1 MAITRM
7 QTRRQLYGLGSFVKK
22 LTKPVAKLAGKLV
35 PKEIAGPLRAIAP
48 FLPPG
53 YREAAYLAG
62 TAKQTG
68 RISPLDLALVT
79 IPNIRTEAGSFKPT
93 GFGPVGTGTTLGAQA
108 SQYASEAF
116 RGLTDYIPESIK
128 TPVTEFFKGTETNI
142 PESMTA
148 AEADTYI
155 KNAANLEKISKGAG
169 SKYLD
174 SVGITIGKDAAAKSV
189 AKQLALPV
197 GLSAYSY
204 LTAEEPEDEDEKA
217 RQSAAQYDAEV
228 QDYLSKYRNMMVKDG
243 GRIKANRGGRI
254 MDKINKRMGY
264 GLGSMVRSS
273 GVAVPV
279 SNEMNSGQMASSG
292 MNSVF
297 GGSGGIGGMLSNYIS
312 NNPDM
317 FRQVSS
323 AGPSQMMPMTVQRS
337 SDFIDENQDGIDD
350 RMQMVKN
357 GGRIGYK
364 DAGYVGERED
374 SLKGGGYDSTLSF
387 NPLEDDI
394 NSLLE
399 GGGASAGIVSAMLRR
414 NSGAMTAAGETAK
427 KGLNKST
434 IELTKKES
442 KYLKELINDTGG
454 GKFKAEI
461 LEEVPS
467 LLVKNNKL
475 TVKQRDLDSFSKYL
489 DDVYI
494 SELKPSGRGANLMP
508 PRLRSSA
515 TSDKSVLGKLFRENK
530 TNGGRIGFAEGELVY
545 PTDENSAV
553 QYLDENNN
561 PMTLDDFLKRS
572 LEEEQRTSGM
582 VPVTNPAELM
592 EETKMRQEEEDRL
605 MLEKIRSGLEIQK
618 LMKKEAEKAKKIKK
632 AGGGIIDIETEMD
645 LDNSYAEVEG
655 MPRGIKYK
663 FTEINNLGNSGRA
676 MANMGGVMIPPVRRA
691 YGGVMELDARETG
704 GFVPMGMK
712 EKKDDVPAMLAKN
725 EFVMTADSVRGI
737 GNGDVNK
744 GAKILQTVMK
754 NAEKVGRRA

>member
-35 PKEIAGPLRAIAP
+35 PKEIAGPLRVIAP

-108 SQYASEAF
+108 SKYASEAF
-116 RGLTDYIPESIK
+116 SNLTESIPESIK

-142 PESMTA
+142 PKDMTT
-148 AEADTYI
+148 AEFNDHVKT
-155 KNAANLEKISKGAG
+155 AANLEKVIEGQNAG
-169 SKYLD
+169 VKYLD

-189 AKQLALPV
+189 AKQLALPAAV
-197 GLSAYSY
+197 SAYSY

-217 RQSAAQYDAEV
+217 KQSAAQYDAEV
-228 QDYLSKYRNMMVKDG
+228 QDYLSRYRNMMVKDG

-254 MDKINKRMGY
+254 MDKINRRMGY

-273 GVAVPV
+273 GVAMPV

-297 GGSGGIGGMLSNYIS
+297 GGSGGIGGLLSNFIS

-317 FRQVSS
+317 FKQVSS

-350 RMQMVKN
+350 RIQMVK
-357 GGRIGYK
+357 
-364 DAGYVGERED
+364 
-374 SLKGGGYDSTLSF
+374 
-387 NPLEDDI
+387 
-394 NSLLE
+394 
-399 GGGASAGIVSAMLRR
+399 
-414 NSGAMTAAGETAK
+414 
-427 KGLNKST
+427 
-434 IELTKKES
+434 
-442 KYLKELINDTGG
+442 
-454 GKFKAEI
+454 
-461 LEEVPS
+461 
-467 LLVKNNKL
+467 
-475 TVKQRDLDSFSKYL
+475 
-489 DDVYI
+489 
-494 SELKPSGRGANLMP
+494 
-508 PRLRSSA
+508 
-515 TSDKSVLGKLFRENK
+515 
-530 TNGGRIGFAEGELVY
+530 NGGRIGFAEGELAY

-561 PMTLDDFLKRS
+561 PMTLDQFLKRS

-618 LMKKEAEKAKKIKK
+618 LMKKEAEKAKKTKK

-655 MPRGIKYK
+655 MPKGIRYK
-663 FTEINNLGNSGRA
+663 FTEINNLGNSGRT
-676 MANMGGVMIPPVRRA
+676 MANIGGVMIPPVRRA
-691 YGGVMELDARETG
+691 YGGVMELDARKTG

>member
-35 PKEIAGPLRAIAP
+35 PKEIAGPLRVIAP

-108 SQYASEAF
+108 SKYASEAF
-116 RGLTDYIPESIK
+116 SNLTESIPESIK

-142 PESMTA
+142 PKDMTT
-148 AEADTYI
+148 AEFNDHVKT
-155 KNAANLEKISKGAG
+155 AANLEKVIEGQNAG
-169 SKYLD
+169 VKYLD

-217 RQSAAQYDAEV
+217 KQSAAQYDAEV
-228 QDYLSKYRNMMVKDG
+228 QDYLSRYRNMMVKDG

-254 MDKINKRMGY
+254 MDKINRRMGY

-273 GVAVPV
+273 GVAMPV

-297 GGSGGIGGMLSNYIS
+297 GGSGGIGGLLSNFIS

-317 FRQVSS
+317 FKQVSS

-350 RMQMVKN
+350 RIQMVK
-357 GGRIGYK
+357 
-364 DAGYVGERED
+364 
-374 SLKGGGYDSTLSF
+374 
-387 NPLEDDI
+387 
-394 NSLLE
+394 
-399 GGGASAGIVSAMLRR
+399 
-414 NSGAMTAAGETAK
+414 
-427 KGLNKST
+427 
-434 IELTKKES
+434 
-442 KYLKELINDTGG
+442 
-454 GKFKAEI
+454 
-461 LEEVPS
+461 
-467 LLVKNNKL
+467 
-475 TVKQRDLDSFSKYL
+475 
-489 DDVYI
+489 
-494 SELKPSGRGANLMP
+494 
-508 PRLRSSA
+508 
-515 TSDKSVLGKLFRENK
+515 
-530 TNGGRIGFAEGELVY
+530 NGGRIGFAEGELAY

-561 PMTLDDFLKRS
+561 PMTLDQFLKRS

-618 LMKKEAEKAKKIKK
+618 LMKKEAEKAKKTKK

-655 MPRGIKYK
+655 MPKGIRYK
-663 FTEINNLGNSGRA
+663 FTEINNLGNSGRT
-676 MANMGGVMIPPVRRA
+676 MANIGGVMIPPVRRA
-691 YGGVMELDARETG
+691 YGGVMELDARKTG

>member
-116 RGLTDYIPESIK
+116 KGLTDYIPESIK

-189 AKQLALPV
+189 AKQLALPAAV
-197 GLSAYSY
+197 SAYSY

-254 MDKINKRMGY
+254 MDKINRRMGY

-273 GVAVPV
+273 GVAMPV

-297 GGSGGIGGMLSNYIS
+297 SGSGGIGGMLSNYIS

-357 GGRIGYK
+357 GGRIG
-364 DAGYVGERED
+364 
-374 SLKGGGYDSTLSF
+374 
-387 NPLEDDI
+387 
-394 NSLLE
+394 
-399 GGGASAGIVSAMLRR
+399 
-414 NSGAMTAAGETAK
+414 
-427 KGLNKST
+427 
-434 IELTKKES
+434 
-442 KYLKELINDTGG
+442 
-454 GKFKAEI
+454 
-461 LEEVPS
+461 
-467 LLVKNNKL
+467 
-475 TVKQRDLDSFSKYL
+475 
-489 DDVYI
+489 
-494 SELKPSGRGANLMP
+494 
-508 PRLRSSA
+508 
-515 TSDKSVLGKLFRENK
+515 
-530 TNGGRIGFAEGELVY
+530 FAEGELVY

-561 PMTLDDFLKRS
+561 PITLDDFLKRS

>member
-22 LTKPVAKLAGKLV
+22 ITKPVAKLAGKLV
-35 PKEIAGPLRAIAP
+35 PKEIAGPLRVIAP

-93 GFGPVGTGTTLGAQA
+93 GFGPAGTGTTLGAQA
-108 SQYASEAF
+108 SKYASEAF
-116 RGLTDYIPESIK
+116 SNLTESIPESIK

-142 PESMTA
+142 PKSMTA

-174 SVGITIGKDAAAKSV
+174 SVGITIGTDAAAKTV
-189 AKQLALPV
+189 AKQLAIPAAV
-197 GLSAYSY
+197 SAYSY

-217 RQSAAQYDAEV
+217 KQSAAQYDAEV
-228 QDYLSKYRNMMVKDG
+228 QDYLSRYRNMMVKDG

-254 MDKINKRMGY
+254 MDKINRRMGY

-279 SNEMNSGQMASSG
+279 SNEMTSGQMASSG

-297 GGSGGIGGMLSNYIS
+297 GGGGGIGGLLSNFIS

-350 RMQMVKN
+350 RIQMVK
-357 GGRIGYK
+357 
-364 DAGYVGERED
+364 
-374 SLKGGGYDSTLSF
+374 
-387 NPLEDDI
+387 
-394 NSLLE
+394 
-399 GGGASAGIVSAMLRR
+399 
-414 NSGAMTAAGETAK
+414 
-427 KGLNKST
+427 
-434 IELTKKES
+434 
-442 KYLKELINDTGG
+442 
-454 GKFKAEI
+454 
-461 LEEVPS
+461 
-467 LLVKNNKL
+467 
-475 TVKQRDLDSFSKYL
+475 
-489 DDVYI
+489 
-494 SELKPSGRGANLMP
+494 
-508 PRLRSSA
+508 
-515 TSDKSVLGKLFRENK
+515 
-530 TNGGRIGFAEGELVY
+530 NGGRIGFAEGELVY

-561 PMTLDDFLKRS
+561 PITLDDFLKRS

-582 VPVTNPAELM
+582 VPVTNPVELM

-618 LMKKEAEKAKKIKK
+618 LMKKESEKAKKTKK

-645 LDNSYAEVEG
+645 LDNSYAEVKG
-655 MPRGIKYK
+655 MPRGIRYK

>member
-35 PKEIAGPLRAIAP
+35 PKEIAGPLRVIAP

-108 SQYASEAF
+108 SKYASEAF
-116 RGLTDYIPESIK
+116 SNLTESIPESIK

-142 PESMTA
+142 PKDMTT
-148 AEADTYI
+148 AEFNDHVKT
-155 KNAANLEKISKGAG
+155 AANLEKVIEGQNAG
-169 SKYLD
+169 VKYLD

-189 AKQLALPV
+189 AKQLALPAAV
-197 GLSAYSY
+197 SAYSY

-217 RQSAAQYDAEV
+217 KQSAAQYDAEV
-228 QDYLSKYRNMMVKDG
+228 QDYLSRYRNMMVKDG

-254 MDKINKRMGY
+254 MDKINRRMGY

-273 GVAVPV
+273 GVAMPV

-297 GGSGGIGGMLSNYIS
+297 GGSGGIGGLLSNFIS

-317 FRQVSS
+317 FKQVSS

-350 RMQMVKN
+350 RIQMVK
-357 GGRIGYK
+357 
-364 DAGYVGERED
+364 
-374 SLKGGGYDSTLSF
+374 
-387 NPLEDDI
+387 
-394 NSLLE
+394 
-399 GGGASAGIVSAMLRR
+399 
-414 NSGAMTAAGETAK
+414 
-427 KGLNKST
+427 
-434 IELTKKES
+434 
-442 KYLKELINDTGG
+442 
-454 GKFKAEI
+454 
-461 LEEVPS
+461 
-467 LLVKNNKL
+467 
-475 TVKQRDLDSFSKYL
+475 
-489 DDVYI
+489 
-494 SELKPSGRGANLMP
+494 
-508 PRLRSSA
+508 
-515 TSDKSVLGKLFRENK
+515 
-530 TNGGRIGFAEGELVY
+530 NGGRIGFAEGELAY

-561 PMTLDDFLKRS
+561 PMTLDQFLKRS

-582 VPVTNPAELM
+582 VPVTNPVELM

-618 LMKKEAEKAKKIKK
+618 LMKKEAEKAKKTKK

-655 MPRGIKYK
+655 MPKGIRYK

-744 GAKILQTVMK
+744 GAKILQNVMK

>member
-35 PKEIAGPLRAIAP
+35 PKEIAGPLRVIAP

-116 RGLTDYIPESIK
+116 SNLTESIPESIK

-142 PESMTA
+142 PKSMTA

-155 KNAANLEKISKGAG
+155 KNAANLEKISEGAG

-189 AKQLALPV
+189 AKQLALPAAV
-197 GLSAYSY
+197 SAYSY

-217 RQSAAQYDAEV
+217 KQSAAQYDAEV
-228 QDYLSKYRNMMVKDG
+228 QDYLSRYRNMMVKDG

-254 MDKINKRMGY
+254 MDKINRRMGY

-273 GVAVPV
+273 GVAMPV

-297 GGSGGIGGMLSNYIS
+297 GGSGGIGGLLSNFIS

-317 FRQVSS
+317 FKQVSS

-350 RMQMVKN
+350 RIQMVK
-357 GGRIGYK
+357 
-364 DAGYVGERED
+364 
-374 SLKGGGYDSTLSF
+374 
-387 NPLEDDI
+387 
-394 NSLLE
+394 
-399 GGGASAGIVSAMLRR
+399 
-414 NSGAMTAAGETAK
+414 
-427 KGLNKST
+427 
-434 IELTKKES
+434 
-442 KYLKELINDTGG
+442 
-454 GKFKAEI
+454 
-461 LEEVPS
+461 
-467 LLVKNNKL
+467 
-475 TVKQRDLDSFSKYL
+475 
-489 DDVYI
+489 
-494 SELKPSGRGANLMP
+494 
-508 PRLRSSA
+508 
-515 TSDKSVLGKLFRENK
+515 
-530 TNGGRIGFAEGELVY
+530 NGGRIGFAEGELAY

-561 PMTLDDFLKRS
+561 PMTLDQFLKRS

-582 VPVTNPAELM
+582 VPVTNPVELM

-618 LMKKEAEKAKKIKK
+618 LMKKEAEKAKKTKK

-645 LDNSYAEVEG
+645 LDNSYAEVKG
-655 MPRGIKYK
+655 MPRGIRYK

-744 GAKILQTVMK
+744 GAKILQNVMK

>member
-22 LTKPVAKLAGKLV
+22 ITKPVAKLAGKLV
-35 PKEIAGPLRAIAP
+35 PKEIAGPLRVIAP

-116 RGLTDYIPESIK
+116 SNLTESIPESIK

-174 SVGITIGKDAAAKSV
+174 SVGITIGTDAAAKTV
-189 AKQLALPV
+189 AKQLAIPAAV
-197 GLSAYSY
+197 SAYSY

-217 RQSAAQYDAEV
+217 KQSAAQYDAEV
-228 QDYLSKYRNMMVKDG
+228 QDYLSRYRNMMVKDG

-254 MDKINKRMGY
+254 MNKINRRMGY

-279 SNEMNSGQMASSG
+279 SNEMTSRQMASSG

-297 GGSGGIGGMLSNYIS
+297 GGGGGIGGLLSNFIS

-350 RMQMVKN
+350 RIQMVK
-357 GGRIGYK
+357 
-364 DAGYVGERED
+364 
-374 SLKGGGYDSTLSF
+374 
-387 NPLEDDI
+387 
-394 NSLLE
+394 
-399 GGGASAGIVSAMLRR
+399 
-414 NSGAMTAAGETAK
+414 
-427 KGLNKST
+427 
-434 IELTKKES
+434 
-442 KYLKELINDTGG
+442 
-454 GKFKAEI
+454 
-461 LEEVPS
+461 
-467 LLVKNNKL
+467 
-475 TVKQRDLDSFSKYL
+475 
-489 DDVYI
+489 
-494 SELKPSGRGANLMP
+494 
-508 PRLRSSA
+508 
-515 TSDKSVLGKLFRENK
+515 
-530 TNGGRIGFAEGELVY
+530 NGGRIGFAEGELVY

-561 PMTLDDFLKRS
+561 PITLDDFLKRS

-582 VPVTNPAELM
+582 VPVTNPVELM

-618 LMKKEAEKAKKIKK
+618 LMKKESEKAKKTKK

-645 LDNSYAEVEG
+645 LDNSYAEVKG
-655 MPRGIKYK
+655 MPRGIRYK

>member
-35 PKEIAGPLRAIAP
+35 PKEIAGPLRIIAP

-116 RGLTDYIPESIK
+116 SNLTESIPESIK

-142 PESMTA
+142 PKSMTA

-155 KNAANLEKISKGAG
+155 KNAANLEKISEGAG

-189 AKQLALPV
+189 AKQLALPAAV
-197 GLSAYSY
+197 SAYSY

-217 RQSAAQYDAEV
+217 KQSAAQYDAEV
-228 QDYLSKYRNMMVKDG
+228 QDYLSRYRNMMVKDG

-254 MDKINKRMGY
+254 MDKINRRMGY

-297 GGSGGIGGMLSNYIS
+297 GGSGGIGGLLSNYIS

-323 AGPSQMMPMTVQRS
+323 SGPSQMMPMRVQRS

-350 RMQMVKN
+350 RIQMVKN
-357 GGRIGYK
+357 GGRIGF
-364 DAGYVGERED
+364 E
-374 SLKGGGYDSTLSF
+374 
-387 NPLEDDI
+387 
-394 NSLLE
+394 
-399 GGGASAGIVSAMLRR
+399 
-414 NSGAMTAAGETAK
+414 
-427 KGLNKST
+427 
-434 IELTKKES
+434 
-442 KYLKELINDTGG
+442 
-454 GKFKAEI
+454 
-461 LEEVPS
+461 
-467 LLVKNNKL
+467 
-475 TVKQRDLDSFSKYL
+475 
-489 DDVYI
+489 
-494 SELKPSGRGANLMP
+494 
-508 PRLRSSA
+508 
-515 TSDKSVLGKLFRENK
+515 
-530 TNGGRIGFAEGELVY
+530 EGELVY

-561 PMTLDDFLKRS
+561 PMTLDQFLKRS

-582 VPVTNPAELM
+582 VPVTNPVELM

-618 LMKKEAEKAKKIKK
+618 LMKEEAEKAKKTKK

-645 LDNSYAEVEG
+645 LDNSYAEVKG
-655 MPRGIKYK
+655 MPRGIRYK

-744 GAKILQTVMK
+744 GAKILQNVMK

>member
-116 RGLTDYIPESIK
+116 KGLTDYIPESIK

-189 AKQLALPV
+189 AKQLALPAAV
-197 GLSAYSY
+197 SAYSY

-254 MDKINKRMGY
+254 MDKINRRMGY

-273 GVAVPV
+273 GVAMPV

-297 GGSGGIGGMLSNYIS
+297 GGSGGIAGMLSNYIS

-350 RMQMVKN
+350 RLQMVK
-357 GGRIGYK
+357 
-364 DAGYVGERED
+364 
-374 SLKGGGYDSTLSF
+374 
-387 NPLEDDI
+387 
-394 NSLLE
+394 
-399 GGGASAGIVSAMLRR
+399 
-414 NSGAMTAAGETAK
+414 
-427 KGLNKST
+427 
-434 IELTKKES
+434 
-442 KYLKELINDTGG
+442 
-454 GKFKAEI
+454 
-461 LEEVPS
+461 
-467 LLVKNNKL
+467 
-475 TVKQRDLDSFSKYL
+475 
-489 DDVYI
+489 
-494 SELKPSGRGANLMP
+494 
-508 PRLRSSA
+508 
-515 TSDKSVLGKLFRENK
+515 
-530 TNGGRIGFAEGELVY
+530 NGGRIGFAEGELVY

-737 GNGDVNK
+737 GNGDVNE

>member
-35 PKEIAGPLRAIAP
+35 PKEIAGPLRVIAP

-108 SQYASEAF
+108 SKYASEAF
-116 RGLTDYIPESIK
+116 SNLTESIPESIK

-142 PESMTA
+142 PKDMTT
-148 AEADTYI
+148 AEFNDHVKT
-155 KNAANLEKISKGAG
+155 AANLEKVIEGQNAG
-169 SKYLD
+169 VKYLD

-217 RQSAAQYDAEV
+217 KQSAAQYDAEV
-228 QDYLSKYRNMMVKDG
+228 QDYLSRYRNMMVKDG

-254 MDKINKRMGY
+254 MDKINRRMGY

-273 GVAVPV
+273 GVAMPV

-297 GGSGGIGGMLSNYIS
+297 GGSGGIGGLLSNFIS

-317 FRQVSS
+317 FKQVSS

-350 RMQMVKN
+350 RIQMVK
-357 GGRIGYK
+357 
-364 DAGYVGERED
+364 
-374 SLKGGGYDSTLSF
+374 
-387 NPLEDDI
+387 
-394 NSLLE
+394 
-399 GGGASAGIVSAMLRR
+399 
-414 NSGAMTAAGETAK
+414 
-427 KGLNKST
+427 
-434 IELTKKES
+434 
-442 KYLKELINDTGG
+442 
-454 GKFKAEI
+454 
-461 LEEVPS
+461 
-467 LLVKNNKL
+467 
-475 TVKQRDLDSFSKYL
+475 
-489 DDVYI
+489 
-494 SELKPSGRGANLMP
+494 
-508 PRLRSSA
+508 
-515 TSDKSVLGKLFRENK
+515 
-530 TNGGRIGFAEGELVY
+530 NGGRIGFAEGELAY

-561 PMTLDDFLKRS
+561 PMTLDQFLKRS

-582 VPVTNPAELM
+582 VPVTNPVELM

-618 LMKKEAEKAKKIKK
+618 LMKKEAEKAKKTKK

-645 LDNSYAEVEG
+645 LDNSYAEVKG
-655 MPRGIKYK
+655 MPRGIRYK
-663 FTEINNLGNSGRA
+663 FTEINNLGNSGRT
-676 MANMGGVMIPPVRRA
+676 MANIGGVMIPPVRRA
-691 YGGVMELDARETG
+691 YGGVMELDARKTG

>member
-35 PKEIAGPLRAIAP
+35 PKEIAGPLRVIAP

-108 SQYASEAF
+108 SKYASEAF
-116 RGLTDYIPESIK
+116 SNLTESIPESIK

-142 PESMTA
+142 PKDMTT
-148 AEADTYI
+148 AEFNDHVKT
-155 KNAANLEKISKGAG
+155 AANLEKVIEGQNAG
-169 SKYLD
+169 VKYLD

-189 AKQLALPV
+189 AKQLALPAAV
-197 GLSAYSY
+197 SAYSY

-217 RQSAAQYDAEV
+217 KQSAAQYDAEV
-228 QDYLSKYRNMMVKDG
+228 QDYLSRYRNMMVKDG

-254 MDKINKRMGY
+254 MDKINRRMGY

-273 GVAVPV
+273 GVAMPV

-297 GGSGGIGGMLSNYIS
+297 GGSGGIGGLLSNFIS

-317 FRQVSS
+317 FKQVSS

-350 RMQMVKN
+350 RIQMVK
-357 GGRIGYK
+357 
-364 DAGYVGERED
+364 
-374 SLKGGGYDSTLSF
+374 
-387 NPLEDDI
+387 
-394 NSLLE
+394 
-399 GGGASAGIVSAMLRR
+399 
-414 NSGAMTAAGETAK
+414 
-427 KGLNKST
+427 
-434 IELTKKES
+434 
-442 KYLKELINDTGG
+442 
-454 GKFKAEI
+454 
-461 LEEVPS
+461 
-467 LLVKNNKL
+467 
-475 TVKQRDLDSFSKYL
+475 
-489 DDVYI
+489 
-494 SELKPSGRGANLMP
+494 
-508 PRLRSSA
+508 
-515 TSDKSVLGKLFRENK
+515 
-530 TNGGRIGFAEGELVY
+530 NGGRIGFAEGELAY

-561 PMTLDDFLKRS
+561 PMTLDQFLKRS

-582 VPVTNPAELM
+582 VPVTNPVELM

-618 LMKKEAEKAKKIKK
+618 LMKKEAEKAKKTKK

-645 LDNSYAEVEG
+645 LNNSYPEVKG
-655 MPRGIKYK
+655 MPSGIRYK

>member
-1 MAITRM
+1 
-7 QTRRQLYGLGSFVKK
+7 LEVFVKK

-35 PKEIAGPLRAIAP
+35 PKEIAGPLRVIAP

-108 SQYASEAF
+108 SKYASEAF
-116 RGLTDYIPESIK
+116 SNLTESIPESIK

-142 PESMTA
+142 PKDMTT
-148 AEADTYI
+148 AEFNDHVKT
-155 KNAANLEKISKGAG
+155 AANLEKVIEGQNAG
-169 SKYLD
+169 VKYLD

-189 AKQLALPV
+189 AKQLALPAAV
-197 GLSAYSY
+197 SAYSY

-217 RQSAAQYDAEV
+217 KQSAAQYDAEV
-228 QDYLSKYRNMMVKDG
+228 QDYLSRYRNMMVKDG

-254 MDKINKRMGY
+254 MDKINRRMGY

-273 GVAVPV
+273 GVAMPV

-297 GGSGGIGGMLSNYIS
+297 GGSGGIGGLLSNFIS

-317 FRQVSS
+317 FKQVSS

-350 RMQMVKN
+350 RIQMVK
-357 GGRIGYK
+357 
-364 DAGYVGERED
+364 
-374 SLKGGGYDSTLSF
+374 
-387 NPLEDDI
+387 
-394 NSLLE
+394 
-399 GGGASAGIVSAMLRR
+399 
-414 NSGAMTAAGETAK
+414 
-427 KGLNKST
+427 
-434 IELTKKES
+434 
-442 KYLKELINDTGG
+442 
-454 GKFKAEI
+454 
-461 LEEVPS
+461 
-467 LLVKNNKL
+467 
-475 TVKQRDLDSFSKYL
+475 
-489 DDVYI
+489 
-494 SELKPSGRGANLMP
+494 
-508 PRLRSSA
+508 
-515 TSDKSVLGKLFRENK
+515 
-530 TNGGRIGFAEGELVY
+530 NGGRIGFAEGELAY

-561 PMTLDDFLKRS
+561 PMTLDQFLKRS

-582 VPVTNPAELM
+582 VPVTNPVELM

-618 LMKKEAEKAKKIKK
+618 LMKKEAEKAKKTKK

-645 LDNSYAEVEG
+645 LNNSYPEVKG
-655 MPRGIKYK
+655 MPSGIRYK

>member
-35 PKEIAGPLRAIAP
+35 PKEIAGPLRVIAP

-108 SQYASEAF
+108 SKYASEAF
-116 RGLTDYIPESIK
+116 SNLTESIPESIK

-142 PESMTA
+142 PKDMTT
-148 AEADTYI
+148 AEFNDHVKT
-155 KNAANLEKISKGAG
+155 AANLEKVIEGQNAG
-169 SKYLD
+169 VKYLD

-189 AKQLALPV
+189 AKQLALPAAV
-197 GLSAYSY
+197 SAYSY

-217 RQSAAQYDAEV
+217 KQSAAQYDAEV
-228 QDYLSKYRNMMVKDG
+228 QDYLSRYRNMMVKDG

-254 MDKINKRMGY
+254 MDKINRRMGY

-273 GVAVPV
+273 GVAMPV

-297 GGSGGIGGMLSNYIS
+297 GGSGGIGGLLSNFIS

-317 FRQVSS
+317 FKQVSS

-350 RMQMVKN
+350 RIQMVKN
-357 GGRIGYK
+357 GGRIGYSDGTK
-364 DAGYVGERED
+364 PSAEENTPSQEIIDRMMAQIKQMSKMGA
-374 SLKGGGYDSTLSF
+374 
-387 NPLEDDI
+387 DI
-394 NSLLE
+394 DTIKTIT
-399 GGGASAGIVSAMLRR
+399 GASNQMI
-414 NSGAMTAAGETAK
+414 K
-427 KGLNKST
+427 
-434 IELTKKES
+434 
-442 KYLKELINDTGG
+442 D
-454 GKFKAEI
+454 
-461 LEEVPS
+461 
-467 LLVKNNKL
+467 
-475 TVKQRDLDSFSKYL
+475 
-489 DDVYI
+489 
-494 SELKPSGRGANLMP
+494 
-508 PRLRSSA
+508 
-515 TSDKSVLGKLFRENK
+515 VLGQA
-530 TNGGRIGFAEGELVY
+530 NGGRIGFAEGELAY

-561 PMTLDDFLKRS
+561 PMTLDQFLKRS

-582 VPVTNPAELM
+582 VPVTNPVELM

-618 LMKKEAEKAKKIKK
+618 LMKKEAEKAKKTKK

-655 MPRGIKYK
+655 MPKGIRYK

-744 GAKILQTVMK
+744 GAKILQNVMK

>member
-7 QTRRQLYGLGSFVKK
+7 QTKRQLYGLGSFVKK
-22 LTKPVAKLAGKLV
+22 ITKPVAKLAGKLV
-35 PKEIAGPLRAIAP
+35 PKEIAGPLRVIAP

-116 RGLTDYIPESIK
+116 SNLTESIPESIK

-142 PESMTA
+142 PKDMTT
-148 AEADTYI
+148 AEFNDHVKT
-155 KNAANLEKISKGAG
+155 AANLEKVIEGQNAG
-169 SKYLD
+169 VKYLD

-217 RQSAAQYDAEV
+217 KQSAAQYDAEV
-228 QDYLSKYRNMMVKDG
+228 QDYLSRYRNMMVKDG

-254 MDKINKRMGY
+254 MDKINRRMGY

-297 GGSGGIGGMLSNYIS
+297 GGGGGIGGLLSNFIS

-323 AGPSQMMPMTVQRS
+323 SGPSQMMPMTVQRS

-350 RMQMVKN
+350 RIQMVK
-357 GGRIGYK
+357 
-364 DAGYVGERED
+364 
-374 SLKGGGYDSTLSF
+374 
-387 NPLEDDI
+387 
-394 NSLLE
+394 
-399 GGGASAGIVSAMLRR
+399 
-414 NSGAMTAAGETAK
+414 
-427 KGLNKST
+427 
-434 IELTKKES
+434 
-442 KYLKELINDTGG
+442 
-454 GKFKAEI
+454 
-461 LEEVPS
+461 
-467 LLVKNNKL
+467 
-475 TVKQRDLDSFSKYL
+475 
-489 DDVYI
+489 
-494 SELKPSGRGANLMP
+494 
-508 PRLRSSA
+508 
-515 TSDKSVLGKLFRENK
+515 
-530 TNGGRIGFAEGELVY
+530 NGGRIGFAEGELVY

-561 PMTLDDFLKRS
+561 PMTLDQFLKRS

-582 VPVTNPAELM
+582 VPVTNPVELM

-618 LMKKEAEKAKKIKK
+618 LMKKEAEKAKKTKK

-655 MPRGIKYK
+655 MPKGIRYK

-676 MANMGGVMIPPVRRA
+676 MANMGGVMIPPVRKA

>member
-35 PKEIAGPLRAIAP
+35 PKEIAGPLRVIAP

-108 SQYASEAF
+108 SKYASEAF
-116 RGLTDYIPESIK
+116 SNLTESIPESIK

-142 PESMTA
+142 PKDMTT
-148 AEADTYI
+148 AEFNDHVKT
-155 KNAANLEKISKGAG
+155 AANLEKVIEGQNAG
-169 SKYLD
+169 VKYLD

-189 AKQLALPV
+189 AKQLALPAAV
-197 GLSAYSY
+197 SAYSY

-217 RQSAAQYDAEV
+217 KQSAAQYDAEV
-228 QDYLSKYRNMMVKDG
+228 QDYLSRYRNMMVKDG

-254 MDKINKRMGY
+254 MDKINRRMGY

-273 GVAVPV
+273 GVAMPV

-297 GGSGGIGGMLSNYIS
+297 GGSGGIGGLLSNFIS

-317 FRQVSS
+317 FKQVSS

-350 RMQMVKN
+350 RIQMVK
-357 GGRIGYK
+357 
-364 DAGYVGERED
+364 
-374 SLKGGGYDSTLSF
+374 
-387 NPLEDDI
+387 
-394 NSLLE
+394 
-399 GGGASAGIVSAMLRR
+399 
-414 NSGAMTAAGETAK
+414 
-427 KGLNKST
+427 
-434 IELTKKES
+434 
-442 KYLKELINDTGG
+442 
-454 GKFKAEI
+454 
-461 LEEVPS
+461 
-467 LLVKNNKL
+467 
-475 TVKQRDLDSFSKYL
+475 
-489 DDVYI
+489 
-494 SELKPSGRGANLMP
+494 
-508 PRLRSSA
+508 
-515 TSDKSVLGKLFRENK
+515 
-530 TNGGRIGFAEGELVY
+530 NGGRIGFAEGELAY

-561 PMTLDDFLKRS
+561 PMTLDQFLKRS

-582 VPVTNPAELM
+582 VPVTNPVELM

-618 LMKKEAEKAKKIKK
+618 LMKKEAEKAKKTKK

-645 LDNSYAEVEG
+645 LDNSYAEVKG
-655 MPRGIKYK
+655 MPRGIRYK

-744 GAKILQTVMK
+744 GAKILQNVMK

>member
-116 RGLTDYIPESIK
+116 SNLTESIPESIK

-142 PESMTA
+142 PKSMTA

-155 KNAANLEKISKGAG
+155 KNAANLEKISEGAG

-189 AKQLALPV
+189 AKQLALPAAV
-197 GLSAYSY
+197 SAYSY

-217 RQSAAQYDAEV
+217 KQSAAQYDAEV

-254 MDKINKRMGY
+254 MDKINRRMGY

-273 GVAVPV
+273 GVAMPV

-297 GGSGGIGGMLSNYIS
+297 GGSGGIGGLLSNFIS

-317 FRQVSS
+317 FKQVSS
-323 AGPSQMMPMTVQRS
+323 SGPSQMMPMTVQRS

-350 RMQMVKN
+350 RIQMVKN
-357 GGRIGYK
+357 GGRIGF
-364 DAGYVGERED
+364 E
-374 SLKGGGYDSTLSF
+374 
-387 NPLEDDI
+387 
-394 NSLLE
+394 
-399 GGGASAGIVSAMLRR
+399 
-414 NSGAMTAAGETAK
+414 
-427 KGLNKST
+427 
-434 IELTKKES
+434 
-442 KYLKELINDTGG
+442 
-454 GKFKAEI
+454 
-461 LEEVPS
+461 
-467 LLVKNNKL
+467 
-475 TVKQRDLDSFSKYL
+475 
-489 DDVYI
+489 
-494 SELKPSGRGANLMP
+494 
-508 PRLRSSA
+508 
-515 TSDKSVLGKLFRENK
+515 
-530 TNGGRIGFAEGELVY
+530 EGELVY

-561 PMTLDDFLKRS
+561 PMTLDQFLKRS

-618 LMKKEAEKAKKIKK
+618 LMKKEAEKAKKTKK

-655 MPRGIKYK
+655 MPKGIRYK

-744 GAKILQTVMK
+744 GAKILQNVMK

>member
-35 PKEIAGPLRAIAP
+35 PKEIAGPLRVIAP

-108 SQYASEAF
+108 SKYASEAF
-116 RGLTDYIPESIK
+116 SNLTESIPESIK

-142 PESMTA
+142 PKDMTT
-148 AEADTYI
+148 AEFNDHVKT
-155 KNAANLEKISKGAG
+155 AANLEKVIEGQNAG
-169 SKYLD
+169 VKYLD

-189 AKQLALPV
+189 AKQLALPAAV
-197 GLSAYSY
+197 SAYSY

-217 RQSAAQYDAEV
+217 KQSAAQYDAEV
-228 QDYLSKYRNMMVKDG
+228 QDYLSRYRNMMVKDG

-254 MDKINKRMGY
+254 MDKINRRMGY

-273 GVAVPV
+273 GVAMPV

-297 GGSGGIGGMLSNYIS
+297 GGSGGIGGLLSNFIS

-317 FRQVSS
+317 FKQVSS

-350 RMQMVKN
+350 RIQMVK
-357 GGRIGYK
+357 
-364 DAGYVGERED
+364 
-374 SLKGGGYDSTLSF
+374 
-387 NPLEDDI
+387 
-394 NSLLE
+394 
-399 GGGASAGIVSAMLRR
+399 
-414 NSGAMTAAGETAK
+414 
-427 KGLNKST
+427 
-434 IELTKKES
+434 
-442 KYLKELINDTGG
+442 
-454 GKFKAEI
+454 
-461 LEEVPS
+461 
-467 LLVKNNKL
+467 
-475 TVKQRDLDSFSKYL
+475 
-489 DDVYI
+489 
-494 SELKPSGRGANLMP
+494 
-508 PRLRSSA
+508 
-515 TSDKSVLGKLFRENK
+515 
-530 TNGGRIGFAEGELVY
+530 NGGRIGFAEGELAY

-561 PMTLDDFLKRS
+561 PMTLDQFLKRS

-582 VPVTNPAELM
+582 VPVTNPVELM

-618 LMKKEAEKAKKIKK
+618 LMKKEAEKAKKTKK

-645 LDNSYAEVEG
+645 LDNSYPEVKG
-655 MPRGIKYK
+655 MPSGIRYK